1 MAAIVNENQDASRF
15 LNNQEEIAQN
25 RDELLFAINAAE
37 LATWDLNPVTF
48 KFSGNIR
55 LKEWFGLAHDKDI
68 DLAVAVNAIAQ
79 KDRQRVSEAIQTA
92 MQFASGGVYYIEYT
106 IVNAVTGIERTV
118 LAKGKAL
125 FDEQQIVTRFNGIL
139 QDISEERASRS
150 ALIDA
155 EERARLAADAVDLG
169 TYDMN
174 LLTGVMTTSDRF
186 DAIFGFENKVARAK
200 IVGAIHPEDLH
211 IRINA
216 HRRSVET
223 GRLFYEVRAVWP
235 NAEIHWVRVEGKIYY
250 NDSIRPV
257 RIIGTVLDISDRKFA
272 EEALL
277 RANRKLEIALEEQKK
292 LQRQKD
298 DFIGIASHELKTP
311 VTSIKAYTQVLAKIL
326 IQKGDVREAAMMRKM
341 DAQLN
346 RLTSLIGDLLDVT
359 KMNSGRLQFND
370 AYFDFSDMLNF
381 VIEDVQRT
389 TDRHTIIQNFENIG
403 SVFADQE
410 RIGQVLTNLISNAIK
425 YSPAAS
431 EILVSCKQ
439 VNNEVLVCVEDH
451 GIGIPEDKLDKV
463 FEQFYRVSGNMQHT
477 FPGLGLGL
485 YISSEIIKRE
495 GGRLWV
501 DSIEGQGSTFCFTLP
516 LRTPKGEESQTIAQ
530 P

>member
-1 MAAIVNENQDASRF
+1 MAVKKNDKQDAGYA
-15 LNNQEEIAQN
+15 LDNQEEIAQS

-48 KFSGNIR
+48 KFSGNNR
-55 LKEWFGLAHDKDI
+55 LREWLGLTHDQEV
-68 DLAVAVNAIAQ
+68 DLSVATNAIAE
-79 KDRQRVSEAIQTA
+79 KDRARVSEAIQYA
-92 MQFASGGVYYIEYT
+92 MQFSSGGIYNIEYT
-106 IVNAVTGIERTV
+106 IVNAISGVERTV
-118 LAKGKAL
+118 LARGKAL
-125 FDEQQIVTRFNGIL
+125 FDDRQVVTRFNGIL
-139 QDISEERASRS
+139 QDITEEKAARS
-150 ALIDA
+150 ALVDA

-174 LLTGVMTTSDRF
+174 LITGVMMTSARF
-186 DAIFGFENKVARAK
+186 DAIFGFDRKVARSK
-200 IVGAIHPEDLH
+200 FVGAIHPDDLG
-211 IRINA
+211 IRVNA

-223 GRLFYEVRAVWP
+223 GRLFYEVRVVWP
-235 NAEIHWVRVEGKIYY
+235 NSELHWIRVEGKIYY

-272 EEALL
+272 EEELL
-277 RANRKLEIALEEQKK
+277 QINKRLEQALEEQKE

-326 IQKGDVREAAMMRKM
+326 NQKGDVREAGMMQKM

-370 AYFDFSDMLNF
+370 AHFNFLDMLNF
-381 VIEDVQRT
+381 VIEDLQRT
-389 TDRHTIIQNFENIG
+389 TERHTLIQDFENVG

-425 YSPAAS
+425 YSPGAT
-431 EILVSCKQ
+431 EINISCS
-439 VNNEVLVCVEDH
+439 VENDEVVVRVKDH
-451 GIGIPEDKLDKV
+451 GIGIPEDKLSRV

-495 GGRLWV
+495 GGNLWATSV
-501 DSIEGQGSTFCFTLP
+501 EGEGSTFCFSLP
-516 LRTPKGEESQTIAQ
+516 LSR
-530 P
+530 

>member
-1 MAAIVNENQDASRF
+1 MAANINEDQDADS
-15 LNNQEEIAQN
+15 LSKGDEIAQS

-48 KFSGNIR
+48 KFSGNNR
-55 LKEWFGLAHDKDI
+55 LKEWFGLSHWQDI
-68 DLAVAVNAIAQ
+68 DLSVATNAIAE
-79 KDRQRVSEAIQTA
+79 KDRLRVSQAIQYA
-92 MQFASGGVYYIEYT
+92 MQFASGGIYSIEYT
-106 IVNAVTGIERTV
+106 IVNAITGIERTV

-125 FDEQQIVTRFNGIL
+125 FDEQQVVTRFNGIL
-139 QDISEERASRS
+139 QDITEEKIARS

-174 LLTGVMTTSDRF
+174 LMTGVMMTSSRF
-186 DAIFGFENKVARAK
+186 DAIFGFDRKVGRSK
-200 IVGAIHPEDLH
+200 FVGAIHPGDLS
-211 IRINA
+211 IRVNA

-223 GRLFYEVRAVWP
+223 GRLFYEVRVIWP
-235 NAEIHWVRVEGKIYY
+235 NQEIHWIRVEGKIYY

-257 RIIGTVLDISDRKFA
+257 RIIGTILDISDRKFA
-272 EEALL
+272 EEEL
-277 RANRKLEIALEEQKK
+277 LEINKRLEVALQEQKA
-292 LQRQKD
+292 LQQQKD

-326 IQKGDVREAAMMRKM
+326 NQKGDIREANMMLKM

-370 AYFDFSDMLNF
+370 SNFDFLEMLNI
-381 VIEDVQRT
+381 VTEDLQRT
-389 TDRHTIIQNFENIG
+389 TDRHTIVQDFENIG

-425 YSPAAS
+425 YSPTS
-431 EILVSCKQ
+431 SQINVSCKKQ
-439 VNNEVLVCVEDH
+439 GDKLVVCVEDH
-451 GIGIPEDKLDKV
+451 GIGIPNDKLTKV

-485 YISSEIIKRE
+485 YISAEIISRE

-501 DSIEGQGSTFCFTLP
+501 NSVEGEGSTFCFSLP
-516 LRTPKGEESQTIAQ
+516 LNKS
-530 P
+530 